1 MPPTP
6 RTTTLTLASG
16 SLGLQIA
23 PGAGGALARFWREA
37 EGGGPPLELLRPAS
51 AEALA
56 RGDPFAM
63 ASFPL
68 VPYSN
73 RIRDGRFTFAGRAVS
88 QARNRPPDRHPLH
101 GHGWQAAWRPTDVT
115 ADTAVLEY
123 HHPAD
128 AWPWPYRAVQRL
140 ALTPRHLTVELAL
153 TNEAD
158 TPMPA
163 GLGHHPYVPR
173 TPRTTLTAAVERI
186 WLTDVEI
193 MPTAL
198 VAPEPGR
205 DPRVGLAVDTQALD
219 NCFTGWG
226 GRAVVTWP
234 ERHAELTIAAG
245 PPFGCLVVYTP
256 PGRDFFCVEPVSHV
270 TDAFNLAAAGRAD
283 TGMQVLAP
291 GETLRTTV
299 TFTP

>member
-1 MPPTP
+1 ME
-6 RTTTLTLASG
+6 TLTLASG
-16 SLGLQIA
+16 LLHLQVA
-23 PGAGGALARFWREA
+23 PAAGGALTRFWREPEA
-37 EGGGPPLELLRPAS
+37 SGPPLELLRPAS
-51 AEALA
+51 SEALA

-73 RIRDGRFTFAGRAVS
+73 RIRDGRFTFGGRAVS

-101 GHGWQAAWRPTDVT
+101 GHGWQAAWRLVSLTRN
-115 ADTAVLEY
+115 AAVLEY
-123 HHPAD
+123 RHAAD
-128 AWPWPYRAVQRL
+128 AWPWAYRATQRL
-140 ALTPRHLTVELAL
+140 TLTPRELTVELAL
-153 TNEAD
+153 TSEAD

-173 TPRTTLTAAVERI
+173 TPRTMLTAAVERI
-186 WLTDVEI
+186 WLTDDEI
-193 MPTAL
+193 LPVAL
-198 VAPEPGR
+198 VEPETGR
-205 DPRVGLAVDTQALD
+205 DPCAGLAVDAQALD

-226 GRAVVTWP
+226 GQAVVTWP
-234 ERHAELTIAAG
+234 ERNASLTIAAG

-270 TDAFNLAAAGRAD
+270 TDAFNMAAAGDAG

-291 GETLRTTV
+291 GATLRSTA